1 MSAIVVPDFNDSFD
15 RELAEW
21 FARRNGVWSG
31 TAAELLAATQA
42 ESDARSE
49 ARPQSVRA
57 LYAYFESRGQTLRSF
72 GIDVSLRPG
81 PPRMLSLRPWPAGT
95 LGKKPSSSV
104 LSVPIGSD
112 PYASLTPSAEA
123 RNSGLAG
130 SPTESSATENP
141 NVEALPRPDSAARF
155 VSGRYAEKDSTGG
168 RLFKNTGEALSV
180 AAEMREQI
188 KRQNLDLK
196 AAIELVVNRTQE
208 MTQCGGTAVGL
219 VQQNVVIYPARTGIG
234 VSMVGLDLHAN
245 FFQSCVRTGGALQL
259 RDAQRHPLLGAM
271 CQLEGIKSLIIVP
284 IFHNR
289 EVVGAMEFFYKEMRT
304 FSTGEVM
311 DLELIAGVVWE
322 NLSFA
327 GDIKGAEQEEREVDG
342 KMAGDDNTKALIPGT
357 AEAVV
362 RTSEAQRIAAA
373 PNRLAKAWKKVW
385 KNAPTVTENVAS
397 IEPRAEA
404 EIGEPE
410 DSSQKDIGSQK
421 SSSS

>member
-1 MSAIVVPDFNDSFD
+1 
-15 RELAEW
+15 
-21 FARRNGVWSG
+21 
-31 TAAELLAATQA
+31 
-42 ESDARSE
+42 
-49 ARPQSVRA
+49 
-57 LYAYFESRGQTLRSF
+57 
-72 GIDVSLRPG
+72 
-81 PPRMLSLRPWPAGT
+81 
-95 LGKKPSSSV
+95 
-104 LSVPIGSD
+104 
-112 PYASLTPSAEA
+112 
-123 RNSGLAG
+123 
-130 SPTESSATENP
+130 
-141 NVEALPRPDSAARF
+141 
-155 VSGRYAEKDSTGG
+155 
-168 RLFKNTGEALSV
+168 
-180 AAEMREQI
+180 
-188 KRQNLDLK
+188 
-196 AAIELVVNRTQE
+196 
-208 MTQCGGTAVGL
+208 
-219 VQQNVVIYPARTGIG
+219 VVIYPARTGIG

-284 IFHNR
+284 IFHNL

-327 GDIKGAEQEEREVDG
+327 GDIKGAEQPEREVDG

-410 DSSQKDIGSQK
+410 DSSRKDIGSQK